1 MDTFKQEFSLTS
13 AISHSPPKF
22 PDVRNFS
29 DLVGH
34 IVRLPFLAFY
44 CCLQFIFD
52 ADLYLVKRPMIG
64 QSKMYWTAYQTL
76 LIFCDV
82 W

>member
-1 MDTFKQEFSLTS
+1 MD
-13 AISHSPPKF
+13 
-22 PDVRNFS
+22 V
-29 DLVGH
+29 
-34 IVRLPFLAFY
+34 Y

-76 LIFCDV
+76 SIFFASVNRVNQSNLFGRNIDKAKSSLSCFP
-82 W
+82 

>member
-1 MDTFKQEFSLTS
+1 MDFC
-13 AISHSPPKF
+13 
-22 PDVRNFS
+22 
-29 DLVGH
+29 
-34 IVRLPFLAFY
+34 
-44 CCLQFIFD
+44 CCLQFNFD

-82 W
+82 RYSVMPVSFVSAN